1 LKSGAPRR
9 AAGWG
14 DAKGLALAQRALPSL
29 IGKLATLVVIAFA
42 FLLALVGTIYL
53 SLRSPEVRVPEVVG
67 KTFSDAENALADAGL
82 SVRTRARRFSAEV
95 KPDTVLDQT
104 PHAGD
109 TVKKGQT
116 IAIVLSRAEAKEGES
131 SVGVKKEEEK
141 KAENE
146 NANANG
152 SSSDSSNANNRN
164 ENKPKKPTSKNKNAN
179 ANNANGNSNITA
191 AKNVNSNLNTNLVGN
206 SAGGAEDRAGDE
218 TPAANRNAAATPP
231 RNANAP
237 ANAPRNTN
245 AGGAATPNANV
256 GRGRTVTN
264 RNANAGGRN
273 ANANRRPPAERRD

>member
-1 LKSGAPRR
+1 M
-9 AAGWG
+9 
-14 DAKGLALAQRALPSL
+14 AQRALPSL
-29 IGKLATLVVIAFA
+29 VGKLATLATIAVA

-53 SLRSPEVRVPEVVG
+53 SLRSPEVKVPEVVG

-82 SVRTRARRFSAEV
+82 SVRTRARRFSSEV

-131 SVGVKKEEEK
+131 SVGVKKEEDK
-141 KAENE
+141 KAE
-146 NANANG
+146 NANANESA
-152 SSSDSSNANNRN
+152 SSEASNANNRN
-164 ENKPKKPTSKNKNAN
+164 ENKPKKTANKNKNAN
-179 ANNANGNSNITA
+179 ANNANANSNITA

-218 TPAANRNAAATPP
+218 TPPAANRNAPPP

-237 ANAPRNTN
+237 ATTPRNANAN
-245 AGGAATPNANV
+245 AGGALSPNSNA
-256 GRGRTVTN
+256 GRSRTVTN
-264 RNANAGGRN
+264 RNANAGGAR
-273 ANANRRPPAERRD
+273 NANRRPPPERRD

>member
-1 LKSGAPRR
+1 M
-9 AAGWG
+9 
-14 DAKGLALAQRALPSL
+14 AQRALPSL

-82 SVRTRARRFSAEV
+82 SVRTRARRFSSEV

-116 IAIVLSRAEAKEGES
+116 IAIVLSRAEAKGGES
-131 SVGVKKEEEK
+131 SVGVRKEEEK
-141 KAENE
+141 KAESE
-146 NANANG
+146 NASP
-152 SSSDSSNANNRN
+152 SSSPEASNANNRN
-164 ENKPKKPTSKNKNAN
+164 ENKPKKPTNKNKNAN
-179 ANNANGNSNITA
+179 ANNANANSNITA

-218 TPAANRNAAATPP
+218 TPVVNRNTATPP

-237 ANAPRNTN
+237 TNAPRNAN
-245 AGGAATPNANV
+245 ANGAAAPNANA
-256 GRGRTVTN
+256 GRARAATN
-264 RNANAGGRN
+264 RNANAGGARG
-273 ANANRRPPAERRD
+273 ANANRRPPREPLD

>member
-1 LKSGAPRR
+1 LKSGASGRV
-9 AAGWG
+9 AGWG

-29 IGKLATLVVIAFA
+29 VGKLATLATIAVA

-53 SLRSPEVRVPEVVG
+53 SLRSPEVKVPEVVG
-67 KTFSDAENALADAGL
+67 KTFTDAENALADAGL
-82 SVRTRARRFSAEV
+82 SVRTRARRFSSEV

-141 KAENE
+141 KAENA
-146 NANANG
+146 NANANESA
-152 SSSDSSNANNRN
+152 SSEASNTNNRN
-164 ENKPKKPTSKNKNAN
+164 ENKPKKTANKNKNAN
-179 ANNANGNSNITA
+179 ANNANANANTAA

-206 SAGGAEDRAGDE
+206 SAGGAENRAVDE
-218 TPAANRNAAATPP
+218 PPAANRNTATPP

-237 ANAPRNTN
+237 TNTPRNAN
-245 AGGAATPNANV
+245 SNSGGASAPNSNA

-264 RNANAGGRN
+264 RNANSGAR
-273 ANANRRPPAERRD
+273 NANRRPPA